1 MARQPLPSMNDNGK
15 AEDHLAAIVAAF
27 FASINDLDAPAD
39 LLAAFREKVNRA
51 RDRNNG
57 GSRHAPD
64 VE

>member
-1 MARQPLPSMNDNGK
+1 MNDNGK
-15 AEDHLAAIVAAF
+15 ADDQLAAMVAAF

-51 RDRNNG
+51 KDRNNG
-57 GSRHAPD
+57 SSRHAPD